1 MNTFD
6 QSWGQ
11 IHRIAPK
18 KQNSKK
24 NCSKPGTFTGLGK
37 IVFLGIAFLGFSF
50 FCYQVSDFSG
60 IDWILDKI
68 ISSFN

>member
-1 MNTFD
+1 MSTFSK
-6 QSWGQ
+6 SWGE
-11 IHRIAPK
+11 ISGISPK
-18 KQNSKK
+18 KTNRFKNS
-24 NCSKPGTFTGLGK
+24 PQPPVFTGLGK
-37 IVFLGIAFLGFSF
+37 SLILGIAFLGFSF